1 VQALYL
7 ALARGGRKDG
17 GPLSARSL
25 HNVHTVLRGSLE
37 HAVRLELR
45 PRNPAEKVTP
55 PAGNPADDH
64 EPAHWTADQ
73 VAAFLDRVDEMTV
86 SGLSLTEKRTRRNG
100 TTYKYR
106 RELAPDP
113 MQRAL
118 WYLAATTGMRRG
130 EVCGLRWEDV
140 DLDAGELA
148 VKSSHVMV
156 GGKVVESAP
165 KTKRGRRVIA
175 LDPATI
181 DVLRAWRRQ
190 QRRERLRYGLAWE
203 DEGDHLLTHAVYF
216 TKPPR
221 HGVPVRPDWVTM
233 AFRRLVDGSG
243 LPDLNLHGLRHSWA
257 TAAYD
262 AGEPLRAVSDHLG
275 HADTSI
281 TDRIYIHAVRRVQDA
296 TALRVAAL
304 ITSKRGAG
312 R

>member
-1 VQALYL
+1 
-7 ALARGGRKDG
+7 
-17 GPLSARSL
+17 
-25 HNVHTVLRGSLE
+25 
-37 HAVRLELR
+37 
-45 PRNPAEKVTP
+45 
-55 PAGNPADDH
+55 
-64 EPAHWTADQ
+64 
-73 VAAFLDRVDEMTV
+73 
-86 SGLSLTEKRTRRNG
+86 
-100 TTYKYR
+100 
-106 RELAPDP
+106 

>member
-1 VQALYL
+1 M
-7 ALARGGRKDG
+7 G
-17 GPLSARSL
+17 
-25 HNVHTVLRGSLE
+25 
-37 HAVRLELR
+37 
-45 PRNPAEKVTP
+45 AE
-55 PAGNPADDH
+55 
-64 EPAHWTADQ
+64 
-73 VAAFLDRVDEMTV
+73 RVE
-86 SGLSLTEKRTRRNG
+86 
-100 TTYKYR
+100 
-106 RELAPDP
+106 
-113 MQRAL
+113 
-118 WYLAATTGMRRG
+118 
-130 EVCGLRWEDV
+130 
-140 DLDAGELA
+140 
-148 VKSSHVMV
+148 
-156 GGKVVESAP
+156 
-165 KTKRGRRVIA
+165 RGRFRKGAAPRGAAIDTPTIA
-175 LDPATI
+175 PQIVLLATGQTASGPTVRAPATGS
-181 DVLRAWRRQ
+181 A
-190 QRRERLRYGLAWE
+190 GWE

-281 TDRIYIHAVRRVQDA
+281 TDRIYTHAVRRVQDA